1 MTSPASS
8 RLCFLIAA
16 AFILS
21 SCGSTQQAGQAMQ
34 ATWIGKRADDF
45 FVKQGAAQRDQ
56 RLSGRKSGDRL
67 SLSKRL
73 SKTSGPAAA
82 IPKRRSPPVCRV
94 CAGRFLKPAGSRW
107 RVFTSVGAARL
118 EASVQ
123 GPWTSWGLHTPQR
136 S

>member
-56 RLSGRKSGDRL
+56 RLSDGRRVYVWE
-67 SLSKRL
+67 
-73 SKTSGPAAA
+73 TSSNASMGGPKVWCSAD
-82 IPKRRSPPVCRV
+82 IV
-94 CAGRFLKPAGSRW
+94 
-107 RVFTSVGAARL
+107 
-118 EASVQ
+118 ASVS
-123 GPWTSWGLHTPQR
+123 GIITEIRPREDSIGLWNTSRCSEIFNG